1 MYDNRVMGQGEDS
14 PDLAGVWGAT
24 LRAAADEGAMQGALL
39 GLQLLALGPLLSKNG
54 RWWRGRGQVRGFMN
68 PKLYPVDVG
77 NLGKFGESF

>member
-24 LRAAADEGAMQGALL
+24 LRVAAGKGAVQGALL

-54 RWWRGRGQVRGFMN
+54 RWGRGGGRF
-68 PKLYPVDVG
+68 
-77 NLGKFGESF
+77 EAS